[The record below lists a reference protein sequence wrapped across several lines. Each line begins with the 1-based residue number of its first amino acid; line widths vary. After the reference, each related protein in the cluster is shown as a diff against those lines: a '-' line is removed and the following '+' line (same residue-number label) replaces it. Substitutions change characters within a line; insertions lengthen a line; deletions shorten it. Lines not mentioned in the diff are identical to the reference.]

1 MSAKPALGAQRPGVP
16 QRHPAIVGERQRHT
30 LGLHPARLPGPE
42 RLHRALQRHLSPRS
56 ARRQP
61 VPLTGRGPRRHR
73 GMAGDKTSTHPRC
86 HRSSAAAGVQ
96 KTMAATAVSRKDW
109 NRLRGIDHTRRYR
122 RSRPCIEERLA
133 HEIVGHPFGQAGQVA
148 VVIPDIA
155 VLDDRAVR
163 VRKSQ
168 IRCQIWK
175 PSKMLLISHQPPP
188 IYARSIAL
196 QPIKN

>member
-109 NRLRGIDHTRRYR
+109 TRLRGLTTPGGTGEADHALRNAWRTRSSGI
-122 RSRPCIEERLA
+122 RSDRPVRL
-133 HEIVGHPFGQAGQVA
+133 P
-148 VVIPDIA
+148 
-155 VLDDRAVR
+155 LS
-163 VRKSQ
+163 SQ
-168 IRCQIWK
+168 T
-175 PSKMLLISHQPPP
+175 
-188 IYARSIAL
+188 
-196 QPIKN
+196 